1 MAIRKCTD
9 ADFDA
14 VLDIIND
21 AATAYRGV
29 IPADC
34 WSEPYMPRQELK
46 EEIEAGILFWGF
58 EDNGTLVGV
67 MGLQDRGDVSLIRH
81 AYVRSSQRSR
91 GIGTHLLHA
100 LEAMTDKPLLIGT
113 WADATWAL
121 TFYQKNGYRLLSGA
135 ESSRLLH
142 TYWSIP
148 ERQVETS
155 VVLASRSWRSSETR
169 C

>member
-1 MAIRKCTD
+1 MTIRKCTD

-14 VLDIIND
+14 ILDIIND
-21 AATAYRGV
+21 AASAYKGV

-34 WSEPYMPRQELK
+34 WSEPYMPRRELK

-81 AYVRSSQRSR
+81 AYVRSSQRNR
-91 GIGTHLLHA
+91 GIGTRLLHA

-121 TFYQKNGYRLLSGA
+121 GFYQKNGYRLLSA
-135 ESSRLLH
+135 QESSRLLH
-142 TYWSIP
+142 RYWSIP

-155 VVLASRSWRSSETR
+155 VVLVSSNWRSSETD
-169 C
+169 

>member
-1 MAIRKCTD
+1 MTIRECTD
-9 ADFDA
+9 ADFDTI
-14 VLDIIND
+14 LDIIND
-21 AATAYRGV
+21 AARAYKGG

-46 EEIEAGILFWGF
+46 QEIAAGILFWGF
-58 EDNGTLVGV
+58 EDYGTLVGV

-81 AYVRSSQRSR
+81 AYVRSSQRKR
-91 GIGTHLLHA
+91 GIGTRLLHA
-100 LEAMTDKPLLIGT
+100 LESMTDKPLLIGT

-121 TFYQKNGYRLLSGA
+121 AFYHKNGYRLLSAA

-142 TYWSIP
+142 KYWSIP

-155 VVLASRSWRSSETR
+155 VVLASRSRRGSETD
-169 C
+169 

>member
-1 MAIRKCTD
+1 MIRKCTD

-14 VLDIIND
+14 ILDIVND
-21 AATAYRGV
+21 AASAYKGV

-46 EEIEAGILFWGF
+46 EEIEAAVLFWGF
-58 EDNGTLVGV
+58 ENDGTLVGV

-81 AYVRSSQRSR
+81 AYVRSSQRKR
-91 GIGTHLLHA
+91 GIGTRLLHA
-100 LEAMTDKPLLIGT
+100 LESMTDKPLLIGT

-121 TFYQKNGYRLLSGA
+121 AFYQKNGYRLLSTA

-142 TYWSIP
+142 KYWSIP

-155 VVLASRSWRSSETR
+155 VVLASRSWRG
-169 C
+169 

>member
-1 MAIRKCTD
+1 MMIRECTD

-14 VLDIIND
+14 ILDIIND
-21 AATAYRGV
+21 AARAYKGV

-34 WSEPYMPRQELK
+34 WAEPYMPRQELK
-46 EEIEAGILFWGF
+46 EEIEAGVIFWGS
-58 EDNGTLVGV
+58 ESDGTLVGV
-67 MGLQDRGDVSLIRH
+67 MGLQDRSDVSLIRH
-81 AYVRSSQRSR
+81 AYVRSSQRNC
-91 GIGTHLLHA
+91 GIGTRLLHA

-121 TFYQKNGYRLLSGA
+121 AFYQKNGYRLLSAA

-142 TYWSIP
+142 KYWSIP

-155 VVLASRSWRSSETR
+155 VVLASSNWRGAEEAH
-169 C
+169 

>member
-1 MAIRKCTD
+1 MMIRKCTD
-9 ADFDA
+9 ADFDTI
-14 VLDIIND
+14 LDIIND
-21 AATAYRGV
+21 AASAYKGV

-46 EEIEAGILFWGF
+46 EEIEAGVLFWGF
-58 EDNGTLVGV
+58 EDDGTLVGV

-81 AYVRSSQRSR
+81 AYVRSSQRKR
-91 GIGTHLLHA
+91 GTGTRLLHA
-100 LEAMTDKPLLIGT
+100 LESMTDKPLLIGT

-121 TFYQKNGYRLLSGA
+121 AFYQKNGYRLLSAA

-142 TYWSIP
+142 KYWSIP

-155 VVLASRSWRSSETR
+155 VVLASRSWRG
-169 C
+169 

>member
-1 MAIRKCTD
+1 MIRKCTD
-9 ADFDA
+9 ADFA
-14 VLDIIND
+14 AILDIIND
-21 AATAYRGV
+21 AASAYKGV

-46 EEIEAGILFWGF
+46 EEIAAGILFWGF
-58 EDNGTLVGV
+58 EENGTLVGV

-81 AYVRSSQRSR
+81 AYVRSSQRQR
-91 GIGTHLLHA
+91 GIGTRLLQA
-100 LEAMTDKPLLIGT
+100 LETMTEKPLLIGT

-121 TFYQKNGYRLLSGA
+121 AFYQKNGYRLLAGA

-142 TYWSIP
+142 KYWNIP

-155 VVLASRSWRSSETR
+155 VVLASRDWRSSEGD
-169 C
+169 